1 MTFAEEVQKLAI
13 LGWCHINFIKI
24 NLVWNRRISLAKISY
39 LFNRLLAF
47 TVCYL
52 QLYSKSSKLSRQADI
67 LNDICHYSPFHWIQ
81 YECQLYSSL
90 DSAISNLTCD
100 SFQRCSALFNA
111 MAGKSLSRPSNPSQR
126 LNYSLLDLHTIVFIS
141 GEGVCRAIVNFDL
154 QFLRPSTVMLS
165 IRVYA
170 LWFQSRIVLII
181 LLVTMTV
188 RLKAIS
194 INPTSFTRVIRVVS
208 SGHYTKQSTLHLEQ

>member
-1 MTFAEEVQKLAI
+1 
-13 LGWCHINFIKI
+13 
-24 NLVWNRRISLAKISY
+24 
-39 LFNRLLAF
+39 
-47 TVCYL
+47 
-52 QLYSKSSKLSRQADI
+52 
-67 LNDICHYSPFHWIQ
+67 
-81 YECQLYSSL
+81 
-90 DSAISNLTCD
+90 
-100 SFQRCSALFNA
+100 

-208 SGHYTKQSTLHLEQ
+208 SGHYRPHAVAASSAHTECCVHRSAFCEDLAQQDRLNTFKEYTYTTKIDFKSVWKGFGIRRNYKNACRITHWRSRRYRNARDGEH